1 VDETWRWVIEAKPPA
16 EEIGNKEIWQAY
28 SYAKHHEVRAVM
40 YCVCNGKELKIF
52 RTDFA
57 PEAALVKEFKYQA
70 FEAESDNIAS
80 ILSPDVIRKTW
91 PIIEID
97 SGKPLGKSLRSFAQI
112 VGGTFA
118 YQSMSSPHPLMR
130 GMRMPVL
137 ADLLFTIVSGFVERS
152 NDKLRVVVITRSPS
166 IEGQRISESIGID
179 RMELWSDAAQI
190 SDNPN
195 EATIFL
201 LHTDLYDS
209 SGSHWNVRNAP
220 VSESNSLQRHHNRAS
235 LP

>member
-70 FEAESDNIAS
+70 FEAEFDNIAS

-91 PIIEID
+91 P
-97 SGKPLGKSLRSFAQI
+97 
-112 VGGTFA
+112 TF
-118 YQSMSSPHPLMR
+118 LC
-130 GMRMPVL
+130 
-137 ADLLFTIVSGFVERS
+137 
-152 NDKLRVVVITRSPS
+152 
-166 IEGQRISESIGID
+166 
-179 RMELWSDAAQI
+179 
-190 SDNPN
+190 PN
-195 EATIFL
+195 
-201 LHTDLYDS
+201 S
-209 SGSHWNVRNAP
+209 R
-220 VSESNSLQRHHNRAS
+220 RHIR
-235 LP
+235 LPEHE

>member
-1 VDETWRWVIEAKPPA
+1 
-16 EEIGNKEIWQAY
+16 
-28 SYAKHHEVRAVM
+28 
-40 YCVCNGKELKIF
+40 
-52 RTDFA
+52 
-57 PEAALVKEFKYQA
+57 
-70 FEAESDNIAS
+70 
-80 ILSPDVIRKTW
+80 
-91 PIIEID
+91 
-97 SGKPLGKSLRSFAQI
+97 
-112 VGGTFA
+112 
-118 YQSMSSPHPLMR
+118 
-130 GMRMPVL
+130 MRMPVL

-209 SGSHWNVRNAP
+209 SGSHWNVRNSP
-220 VSESNSLQRHHNRAS
+220 VSESNSLQHHHNRAS